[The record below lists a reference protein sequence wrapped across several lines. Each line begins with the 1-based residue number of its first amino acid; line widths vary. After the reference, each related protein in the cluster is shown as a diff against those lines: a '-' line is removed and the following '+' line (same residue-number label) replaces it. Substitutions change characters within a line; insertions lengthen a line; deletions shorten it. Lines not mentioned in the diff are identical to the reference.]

1 MRRKGSL
8 SAEFSAEV
16 AFHDVDL
23 ARVTWHG
30 HYLKYLENARWALMH
45 RIGYSL
51 ERMLDSSEA
60 WPIVDL
66 QVKYLR
72 AARFRDCLLVRAT
85 LVEWQNRL
93 VVNYLVT
100 DAATGERVVRAQTTQ
115 VVVDM
120 QAGRLRFELPESFVA
135 RVEAAIVAA
144 AAAQGAAP

>member
-1 MRRKGSL
+1 
-8 SAEFSAEV
+8 
-16 AFHDVDL
+16 
-23 ARVTWHG
+23 
-30 HYLKYLENARWALMH
+30 
-45 RIGYSL
+45 
-51 ERMLDSSEA
+51 MLDSSEA